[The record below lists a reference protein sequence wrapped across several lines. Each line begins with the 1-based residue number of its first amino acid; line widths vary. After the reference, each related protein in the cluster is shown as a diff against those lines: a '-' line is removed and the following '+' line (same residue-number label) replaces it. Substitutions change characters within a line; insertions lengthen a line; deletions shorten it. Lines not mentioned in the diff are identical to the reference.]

1 MYNVTTRYIHN
12 QQKPGHSLGKKI
24 KVGIVSQNKEQT
36 KKTTWISHSIS
47 SSIIKPLICGE
58 CMHISWIYF

>member
-1 MYNVTTRYIHN
+1 MYNVPTRYIYN

-36 KKTTWISHSIS
+36 KKNYMDQ
-47 SSIIKPLICGE
+47 P
-58 CMHISWIYF
+58 

>member
-1 MYNVTTRYIHN
+1 MYNVPTRYIYN

-36 KKTTWISHSIS
+36 KKLHGSAIAFHQA
-47 SSIIKPLICGE
+47 
-58 CMHISWIYF
+58 